1 MVRKEIVVACAAGL
15 HNQQATYF
23 VKKANEFS
31 CTIQLESGSR
41 TMNGKSLLGILSL
54 GITAGTKVVLSA
66 DGKDAEEAVAVLE
79 EVLLRSV

>member
-23 VKKANEFS
+23 VKMANTFS
-31 CTIQLESGSR
+31 CKIQLESGSR

-54 GITAGTKVVLSA
+54 GITAGTKVVLTA
-66 DGKDAEEAVAVLE
+66 DGKDAEEAIKVLE
-79 EVLLRSV
+79 EALLHTV